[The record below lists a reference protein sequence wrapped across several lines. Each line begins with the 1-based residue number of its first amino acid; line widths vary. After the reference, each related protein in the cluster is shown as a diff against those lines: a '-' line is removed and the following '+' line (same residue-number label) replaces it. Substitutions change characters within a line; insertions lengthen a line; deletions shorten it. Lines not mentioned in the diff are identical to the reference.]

1 MAQPTTAVWHDL
13 HAAFADYCHVEPW
26 RFFGD
31 SDLIACDGEL
41 RGEEGYGIVT
51 GAAGTAYG
59 LALYL
64 GDEGLAA
71 YHRTMSDE
79 LDPES
84 PEAVHVLNAIW
95 ALRVDREQL
104 RSADLAVI
112 RTLGIR
118 FRGRGRWP
126 LFRRLMPGYAPWHL
140 DAEEARFLTR
150 ALRTVTGLT
159 PDPPGR
165 REPAAAADPARLPA
179 RRREPAGRLGP
190 APHPQESALPEST
203 DELRLRRLVRSR
215 RRGTSVWEVDSFFLG
230 APVQERSGSRPYYPT
245 VVLAVDG
252 RSGAILGAEILGE
265 RPSTAE
271 RRDRLVDLL
280 EGADRLPAEIVVD
293 SSASA
298 RLVEPVAAG
307 LGIRLS
313 VGDAPALAEAREA
326 LREEAL
332 Q

>member
-1 MAQPTTAVWHDL
+1 MAQPTTAVWRGL
-13 HAAFADYCHVEPW
+13 HAAFADYCGAEPW

-31 SDLIACDGEL
+31 SDLIVCDGEL
-41 RGEEGYGIVT
+41 RGEAGYGIVT

-64 GDEGLAA
+64 GDDGLAA
-71 YHRTMSDE
+71 YYRTMSDE

-84 PEAVHVLNAIW
+84 PEAVHALNAIW

-126 LFRRLMPGYAPWHL
+126 LFRRLTPGYAPWHL
-140 DAEEARFLTR
+140 DAEEARFLTQ
-150 ALRTVTGLT
+150 ALRTVTELT
-159 PDPPGR
+159 RDAPVRPEAP
-165 REPAAAADPARLPA
+165 AADPARLPTHE
-179 RRREPAGRLGP
+179 REPEGRPGP
-190 APHPQESALPEST
+190 ASHPLESAPPEST

-215 RRGTSVWEVDSFFLG
+215 RRGPSVWEVDSFFLG

-252 RSGAILGAEILGE
+252 RSGVILGAEILGE

-271 RRDRLVDLL
+271 RRDRLVELL

-313 VGDAPALAEAREA
+313 VADAPALAEAREA
-326 LREEAL
+326 LREEYRG
-332 Q
+332 

>member
-1 MAQPTTAVWHDL
+1 MAQPTTAVWRDL
-13 HAAFADYCHVEPW
+13 HAAFADYCRVEPW

-31 SDLIACDGEL
+31 SDLIVCDGEL
-41 RGEEGYGIVT
+41 RGEAGYGIVT

-71 YHRTMSDE
+71 YYRTMSDE

-140 DAEEARFLTR
+140 DAGEARFLTR
-150 ALRTVTGLT
+150 ALRTVTGLARDA
-159 PDPPGR
+159 PGRPEPPAVDPPWPPTNE
-165 REPAAAADPARLPA
+165 REP
-179 RRREPAGRLGP
+179 EGRPGP
-190 APHPQESALPEST
+190 APHPQEPALPEST

-215 RRGTSVWEVDSFFLG
+215 RRGPSVWEVDSFFLA

-252 RSGAILGAEILGE
+252 RSGVILGVEILGE

-280 EGADRLPAEIVVD
+280 EGADRIPAEIVVD

-326 LREEAL
+326 LREEAR